1 MLRPSDALVAA
12 AAVAAAALVGCTAP
26 ARVDRSLQ
34 PPGAPATVSSVSR
47 SIDPGAVDVVGLF
60 PRRDVLQRKS
70 FLTALEAARRTGN
83 ADAAADAGVLFAA
96 FNMSST
102 PEDFARRVV
111 DEFAMV
117 EMRTAEGASSA
128 DGLLTG
134 YATPVVAARRTRD
147 DRFRF
152 PLVGDIRIGAPELL
166 EAPRREIL
174 ASARAQSAAI
184 AWIDDPAVWAIVETN
199 GTARLVIESGDG
211 RAEEMLV
218 SRAATNG
225 RPWTGLGRALA
236 ARGLVSAED
245 YTLAD
250 VLRASR
256 ENPQAAEEAAM
267 ENERLVF
274 FREVPAENF
283 PPALG
288 IRGARLSGGYS
299 CAADQSVYP
308 PGSVLLVVRRAADAK
323 PGEPADARLMFVMD
337 AGGAIKGPGR
347 VDLYFGQGTESL
359 ARAGATREQ
368 VSVYR
373 LVRRAR

>member
-1 MLRPSDALVAA
+1 MLRPSDLAA
-12 AAVAAAALVGCTAP
+12 AAATMLLLAGCAAP
-26 ARVDRSLQ
+26 AKVDRTLQ
-34 PPGAPATVSSVSR
+34 PPGAPTKVSAVTKA
-47 SIDPGAVDVVGLF
+47 IDPEAVDVVGLF
-60 PRRDVLQRKS
+60 PRRDVMQRKS
-70 FLTALEAARRTGN
+70 FLTALEAARRSGN
-83 ADAAADAGVLFAA
+83 ADAAADAGVMFAA
-96 FNMSST
+96 FNMSSA
-102 PEDFARRVV
+102 PEDFARRIVE
-111 DEFAMV
+111 EFAIA
-117 EMRTAEGASSA
+117 EMRTAEGASSVE
-128 DGLLTG
+128 GLLTG

-147 DRFRF
+147 EKFRF
-152 PLVGDIRIGAPELL
+152 PLVGDIRVGAPELL

-174 ASARAQSAAI
+174 ASAKAQSAAI

-199 GTARLVIESGDG
+199 GTARLVIEPTEG
-211 RAEEMLV
+211 RAEELLV

-236 ARGLVSAED
+236 ARGLVSADD

-250 VLRASR
+250 VLRAAR

-274 FREVPAENF
+274 FREVPPENF

-308 PGSVLLVVRRAADAK
+308 PGSILLVVRRAADAR
-323 PGEPADARLMFVMD
+323 PGEPADARLAFVMD
-337 AGGAIKGPGR
+337 SGGAIKGPGR

>member
-1 MLRPSDALVAA
+1 MLRPSDLAA
-12 AAVAAAALVGCTAP
+12 AAATMLLLAGCAAP
-26 ARVDRSLQ
+26 AKVDRTLQ
-34 PPGAPATVSSVSR
+34 PPGAPTKVSAVTKA
-47 SIDPGAVDVVGLF
+47 IDPEAVDVVGLF
-60 PRRDVLQRKS
+60 PRRDVMQRKS
-70 FLTALEAARRTGN
+70 FLTALEAARRSGN
-83 ADAAADAGVLFAA
+83 ADAAADAGVMFAA
-96 FNMSST
+96 FNMSSA
-102 PEDFARRVV
+102 PEDFARRIVE
-111 DEFAMV
+111 EFAIA
-117 EMRTAEGASSA
+117 EMRTAEGASSVE
-128 DGLLTG
+128 GLLTG

-147 DRFRF
+147 EKFRF
-152 PLVGDIRIGAPELL
+152 PLVGDIRVGAPELL

-174 ASARAQSAAI
+174 ASAKAQSAAI

-199 GTARLVIESGDG
+199 GTARLVIDPTEG
-211 RAEEMLV
+211 RAEELLV

-236 ARGLVSAED
+236 ARGLVSADD

-250 VLRASR
+250 VLRAAR

-274 FREVPAENF
+274 FREVPPENF

-308 PGSVLLVVRRAADAK
+308 PGSILLVVRRAADAR
-323 PGEPADARLMFVMD
+323 PGEPADARLAFVMD
-337 AGGAIKGPGR
+337 SGGAIKGPGR